1 MWTEYFV
8 TIPTV
13 HYDII
18 IIGGGASGCYA
29 AAQLSDLRPDLSIA
43 IIEKTS
49 SFLSKVKISG
59 GGRCNITHHQFEPK
73 LLSQNYP
80 RGSKELLGSFFRY
93 AVDETLSY
101 FESLGVQ
108 WKAESDGRIF
118 PVSDDA
124 QTVIDALMQKLLNNR
139 VKLIYP
145 QGVKAISKQED
156 TFVVSTIS
164 QEYKAKAV
172 IIATGSAP
180 NMNKV
185 ITALGHKLVAAVP
198 SLFTFHIEEPKLVQ
212 LQGVTAE
219 VQATA
224 EGIETDGPLLVTH
237 WGLSGPAILKLSAW
251 GARHFNEKE
260 YKFELKLNW
269 VSTKKQEVLITLE
282 HLKNRKATESI
293 LKPQWG
299 LSKRLWGYL
308 IDRADLSQKNWAE
321 CSRKEL
327 QKLQEVL
334 THDTYSVVKKS
345 TYKQEFVTA
354 GGVRLKDVN
363 LKTFESKVRQRL
375 YFTGEVLNVDGI
387 TGGYNFQNA
396 WTSAYLAASAI
407 ANSEL
412 ASLNQ

>member
-1 MWTEYFV
+1 MWTVYFV

-13 HYDII
+13 HYDVI

-43 IIEKTS
+43 IVEKTS

-101 FESLGVQ
+101 FESLGVE

-118 PVSDDA
+118 PVSDDS
-124 QTVIDALMQKLLNNR
+124 QTVIDALMQKLHNNK

-145 QGVKAISKQED
+145 QGVKAISKQENA
-156 TFVVSTIS
+156 FVVGTTSC
-164 QEYKAKAV
+164 EYKANAV
-172 IIATGSAP
+172 IVATGSAP

-185 ITALGHKLVAAVP
+185 ISALGHKLVAAVP
-198 SLFTFHIEEPKLVQ
+198 SLFTFHLEEPKLLK
-212 LQGVTAE
+212 LQGISAE
-219 VQATA
+219 VEAKA
-224 EGIETDGPLLVTH
+224 EGIETDGPLLITH

-251 GARHFNEKE
+251 GARQFFEKH
-260 YKFELKLNW
+260 YKFDLNLNW
-269 VSTKKQEVLITLE
+269 VRKKQQEVLAELE
-282 HLKNRKATESI
+282 EFKYQNANESI

-354 GGVRLKDVN
+354 GGVRLKDVD
-363 LKTFESKVRQRL
+363 LKTFESKIRQGL

-412 ASLNQ
+412 AGLNQ

>member
-354 GGVRLKDVN
+354 GGVRLKDVD

>member
-1 MWTEYFV
+1 MEYFV

-13 HYDII
+13 HYDVI

-59 GGRCNITHHQFEPK
+59 GGRCNITHHQFEPN

-93 AVDETLSY
+93 AVNETLSY

-124 QTVIDALMQKLLNNR
+124 QTVIDALMQKLHNNR

-145 QGVKAISKQED
+145 QGVKLISKQED
-156 TFVVSTIS
+156 AFVVGTTS

-198 SLFTFHIEEPKLVQ
+198 SLFTFHIEEPKLVK

-224 EGIETDGPLLVTH
+224 EGIETEGPLLVTH

-269 VSTKKQEVLITLE
+269 VSTKQQEVFKALE

-327 QKLQEVL
+327 QKFQKVL
-334 THDTYSVVKKS
+334 THDTYSVIKKS

-354 GGVRLKDVN
+354 GGVRLKDVD
-363 LKTFESKVRQRL
+363 LKTFESKIRQRL

>member
-29 AAQLSDLRPDLSIA
+29 AAQLSDLGPDLSIA

-164 QEYKAKAV
+164 QEYRAKAV

-198 SLFTFHIEEPKLVQ
+198 SLFTFHIEEPKLVK

-269 VSTKKQEVLITLE
+269 VSTKKQEVFITLE

-354 GGVRLKDVN
+354 GGVHLKDVD
-363 LKTFESKVRQRL
+363 LKTFESKIRQRL

-412 ASLNQ
+412 ASLHQ

>member
-1 MWTEYFV
+1 M
-8 TIPTV
+8 